1 MKKIIYTAVIAL
13 GAIGFTNAQATTPVA
28 ANTEASVEVKA
39 ESLLQEKYVE
49 IKATDLTQEVQTAL
63 SKDFEGATLNKAYIN
78 SKNEYKLTLTTAE
91 DTEATVYA
99 TAEGEWIKKK

>member
-49 IKATDLTQEVQTAL
+49 IFLRQE
-63 SKDFEGATLNKAYIN
+63 
-78 SKNEYKLTLTTAE
+78 
-91 DTEATVYA
+91 
-99 TAEGEWIKKK
+99 